1 MLRDL
6 RTVGDIRPMP
16 FNSCTEGFG
25 EVPQELTHERKN
37 ECFSFNAILDE
48 NTKYLNL
55 YAHRLTRK
63 IMQLQPPI
71 HTNM

>member
-37 ECFSFNAILDE
+37 EFSLLMQFWM
-48 NTKYLNL
+48 
-55 YAHRLTRK
+55 K
-63 IMQLQPPI
+63 IPNISTYMLI
-71 HTNM
+71 D